1 MAWMNTSE
9 SIRPFS
15 RMPHRGDVLVM
26 RLSLKNIFYRQH
38 NQEIIKPVFVTIIL
52 LTLVG
57 CAPSLLSSVKRGDST
72 AVFAML
78 EGGAEVNAKNGAGN
92 TALHEATL
100 YGRYKIVRILLEAGA
115 DPDIKDDAGNTPL
128 HKAALRG
135 SIDIAHLLI
144 ESGADLSAKDG
155 FGNTPL
161 HKAVSKGRFEVA
173 LLLIESG
180 ADVNKKDKVGITPL
194 HWATSLNDRKLVRLL
209 IEKGAD
215 LNEKNNRGYTPL
227 HWAAYHGAAD
237 IIPGLIN
244 AGAVINEKNND
255 GKTPLQIAQ
264 EKGIMKAANILMEA
278 EVQRRAMGGEGEI
291 RLTDAGTQMGP
302 ASVSKRKR
310 VRSDVDELPKFKAR
324 KKKGLYAIVVGI
336 EEYREKLPSVDFAT
350 SDARL
355 VTKYLTQVM
364 GYPEENVVTLL
375 NERAAK
381 SDFEKYFEKW
391 LPNNVEK
398 DGTVLIYY
406 SGHGS
411 PNPKSGD
418 AYMVPFDGDPT
429 FIHET
434 GFSLKRLYRNL
445 EKLPVKEVIVMLDS
459 CFSGAGGRS
468 VLAKGARPLV
478 VKLKND
484 LGMNR
489 KTVVL
494 SASLGNQISSTYDKK
509 GHGLFTY
516 FMLKGLKGEA
526 DGNSDGKVEI
536 TELFDYIKPNITRI
550 ARKLYNNEQSPQMI
564 APRGQK
570 VVLIEGLQ

>member
-1 MAWMNTSE
+1 M
-9 SIRPFS
+9 I
-15 RMPHRGDVLVM
+15 L
-26 RLSLKNIFYRQH
+26 LLKNIFYKLA
-38 NQEIIKPVFVTIIL
+38 NEEIAKPIFLVLII

-57 CAPSLLSSVKRGDST
+57 CAPTLLSSVKRGDST
-72 AVFAML
+72 GVFTML
-78 EGGAEVNAKNGAGN
+78 ERGADVNKKNGAGN
-92 TALHEATL
+92 TALHEATQ
-100 YGRYKIVRILLEAGA
+100 YDRYEIVRILLEAGA
-115 DPDIKDDAGNTPL
+115 DLDIKDNAGNTPL
-128 HKAALRG
+128 HKAALKG
-135 SIDIAHLLI
+135 GIDIAHLLI
-144 ESGADLSAKDG
+144 ESGADLSSEDS

-161 HKAVSKGRFEVA
+161 HKAVSKGHVKVA
-173 LLLIESG
+173 QLLIESG
-180 ADVNKKDKVGITPL
+180 AHVNKKDKVGITPL

-209 IEKGAD
+209 IKKGAD

-237 IIPGLIN
+237 IIPDLIN

-264 EKGIMKAANILMEA
+264 EKGIIKAANILMEA
-278 EVQRRAMGGEGEI
+278 EVQRRTMGGEGEI
-291 RLTDAGTQMGP
+291 RLSDAGVQMGP
-302 ASVSKRKR
+302 ISVSKRKTI
-310 VRSDVDELPKFKAR
+310 RSDVDELPKFRAK

-355 VTKYLTQVM
+355 VTKYLTRVM

-381 SDFEKYFEKW
+381 SDLVKYFEKW

-398 DGTVLIYY
+398 DGTVLIYF

-418 AYMVPFDGDPT
+418 AYLVPFDGDPT
-429 FIHET
+429 FIDET

-468 VLAKGARPLV
+468 VIARGARPLV
-478 VKLKND
+478 VKLKSD
-484 LGMNR
+484 LGMNKR
-489 KTVVL
+489 TVVL
-494 SASLGNQISSTYDKK
+494 SASSGSQISSTYDKK

-536 TELFDYIKPNITRI
+536 AELFDYIKPNITRT

>member
-1 MAWMNTSE
+1 MK
-9 SIRPFS
+9 I
-15 RMPHRGDVLVM
+15 L
-26 RLSLKNIFYRQH
+26 LKNIFCRPCH
-38 NQEIIKPVFVTIIL
+38 EEIIKPFLATLMIF
-52 LTLVG
+52 TLVG
-57 CAPSLLSSVKRGDST
+57 CAPTLLSSVKSGDS
-72 AVFAML
+72 AGVRAML
-78 EGGAEVNAKNGAGN
+78 ERGAKANEKNGAGN
-92 TALHEATL
+92 TVLHEAAL
-100 YGRYKIVRILLEAGA
+100 YGQYEIVRILLEAGA
-115 DPDIKDDAGNTPL
+115 DPNIKDHAGNTPL
-128 HKAALRG
+128 HEAAQKDR
-135 SIDIAHLLI
+135 IDIAHLLI
-144 ESGADLSAKDG
+144 EFGADLSVKDG
-155 FGNTPL
+155 FGNSPL
-161 HKAVSKGRFEVA
+161 HKAVSKGHFKAAR
-173 LLLIESG
+173 LLLKSG
-180 ADVNKKDKVGITPL
+180 ADVNEKDKVGITPL
-194 HWATSLNDRKLVRLL
+194 HWATSLNNRDMVSLL
-209 IEKGAD
+209 IEKGAR

-237 IIPGLIN
+237 IIPTLIN
-244 AGAVINEKNND
+244 AGAWINEKNND

-291 RLTDAGTQMGP
+291 RLSDSGDQRSSL
-302 ASVSKRKR
+302 SVSKRKS
-310 VRSDVDELPKFKAR
+310 VRSDVDELPRFKAR

-336 EEYREKLPSVDFAT
+336 EEYREKLPSVNFAT

-355 VTKYLTQVM
+355 VTKYLTRVM

-381 SDFEKYFEKW
+381 SDLEKYFEKW

-411 PNPKSGD
+411 PNPQSGD
-418 AYMVPFDGDPT
+418 AYLVPFDGDPT

-434 GFSLKRLYRNL
+434 GFSLKRLYRSL

-468 VLAKGARPLV
+468 VIARGARPLI

-484 LGMNR
+484 LGMNK

-536 TELFDYIKPNITRI
+536 AELFDYIKPKITRT

-570 VVLIEGLQ
+570 VFLIEGLQ

>member
-1 MAWMNTSE
+1 M
-9 SIRPFS
+9 
-15 RMPHRGDVLVM
+15 
-26 RLSLKNIFYRQH
+26 
-38 NQEIIKPVFVTIIL
+38 
-52 LTLVG
+52 
-57 CAPSLLSSVKRGDST
+57 
-72 AVFAML
+72 
-78 EGGAEVNAKNGAGN
+78 
-92 TALHEATL
+92 
-100 YGRYKIVRILLEAGA
+100 
-115 DPDIKDDAGNTPL
+115 
-128 HKAALRG
+128 
-135 SIDIAHLLI
+135 
-144 ESGADLSAKDG
+144 
-155 FGNTPL
+155 
-161 HKAVSKGRFEVA
+161 
-173 LLLIESG
+173 
-180 ADVNKKDKVGITPL
+180 
-194 HWATSLNDRKLVRLL
+194 HWATSVNDRKLVRLL

-227 HWAAYHGAAD
+227 HWAAYHGAAG
-237 IIPGLIN
+237 IIPDLIN

-291 RLTDAGTQMGP
+291 RLTDAGAQMGP
-302 ASVSKRKR
+302 VSVSKRKT
-310 VRSDVDELPKFKAR
+310 VRSDVDELPEFRAR
-324 KKKGLYAIVVGI
+324 KKKGLYAIVIGI

-381 SDFEKYFEKW
+381 SDFVKYFEKW

-418 AYMVPFDGDPT
+418 AYLVPFDGDPT

-445 EKLPVKEVIVMLDS
+445 EKLPVREVIVMLDS

-484 LGMNR
+484 LVMNR

-550 ARKLYNNEQSPQMI
+550 ARKLYNNEQTPQMI

>member
-1 MAWMNTSE
+1 MKL
-9 SIRPFS
+9 P
-15 RMPHRGDVLVM
+15 
-26 RLSLKNIFYRQH
+26 LKNIFYRPG
-38 NQEIIKPVFVTIIL
+38 NEETVKPIFVALIIL
-52 LTLVG
+52 TLAG
-57 CAPSLLSSVKRGDST
+57 CAPTLLGSVKRGDST
-72 AVFAML
+72 RVLAML
-78 EGGAEVNAKNGAGN
+78 ERGAEVNVKNGDGN

-100 YGRYKIVRILLEAGA
+100 HGHYEVVRTLLEAGA
-115 DPDIKDDAGNTPL
+115 DPNIQDNAGNSPL
-128 HKAALRG
+128 HEAAQKNRV
-135 SIDIAHLLI
+135 DIAHLLI
-144 ESGADLSAKDG
+144 ESGADLSAKDR
-155 FGNTPL
+155 FGNSPL
-161 HKAVSKGRFEVA
+161 HKVVSKGHFELA
-173 LLLIESG
+173 LLLIESK
-180 ADVNKKDKVGITPL
+180 ADVNEKDKVGITPL

-215 LNEKNNRGYTPL
+215 LNGKNNRGYTPL

-237 IIPGLIN
+237 IIPDLIN
-244 AGAVINEKNND
+244 AGAGINERNND

-291 RLTDAGTQMGP
+291 HLSDAEAQMG
-302 ASVSKRKR
+302 SVSTKKRKS
-310 VRSDVDELPKFKAR
+310 VRSDVDELPKFRAG

-355 VTKYLTQVM
+355 VTKYLTRVM
-364 GYPEENVVTLL
+364 GYPEENIVTLL
-375 NERAAK
+375 NEKAAK
-381 SDFEKYFEKW
+381 SDLEKYFEKW
-391 LPNNVEK
+391 LPNNAEK

-418 AYMVPFDGDPT
+418 AYLVPFDGDPT

-478 VKLKND
+478 VKLKNE
-484 LGMNR
+484 LGMNK

-494 SASLGNQISSTYDKK
+494 SASSGNQISSTYDKK

-526 DGNSDGKVEI
+526 DANRDGKLEI
-536 TELFDYIKPNITRI
+536 TELFDFIKPNITRT
-550 ARKLYNNEQSPQMI
+550 ARKLYNNEQSPQII

-570 VVLIEGLQ
+570 VVLIEGLKIN